1 MDILNPEALKSLI
14 EQQGKWC
21 VSVYMP
27 TYRAGQEQQ
36 QNPIRLKNLL
46 AQAEANLLANGL
58 RRPEVQKLM
67 HPAEELLWNREFW
80 QQQGDGLAIFLSND
94 FHKVYRLPIEFEES
108 LNTGNSF
115 HIKPLL
121 PGLGRGI
128 RFYILAISLNNI
140 RLFEGNADTV
150 SEMELNFPTS
160 MEETLAMDDPERS
173 LNMHSSSSSSS
184 EGRAG
189 AGTFHGHGDDVDE
202 KKNILRFFQSVN
214 QGLNQV
220 LDDKNIPMV
229 LAGVDYLLPIF
240 REASSYQNLLE
251 DGILGN
257 PDRENLKELHEKAWQ
272 IVHPLFKESQK
283 KAFEKFEQLRG
294 QKSNLATSD
303 LKAAVRAA
311 VFGQVET
318 IFVPIEMHKWGRYDA
333 ENNKV
338 ILQDGPNPQNEDL
351 FDFAATQTFLNSGQV
366 FAVPPEQMPGDGE
379 IAAVLRYAA

>member
-80 QQQGDGLAIFLSND
+80 QQQGDGLAIFLTND

-121 PGLGRGI
+121 PGLGRVI
-128 RFYILAISLNNI
+128 RFYILAISLKNM
-140 RLFEGNADTV
+140 RLFEANADTI
-150 SEMELNFPTS
+150 SEIELNFVTS
-160 MEETLAMDDPERS
+160 MEEALKLDDGERS
-173 LNMHSSSSSSS
+173 FNMLTGSPRSG
-184 EGRAG
+184 EGRVG
-189 AGTFHGHGDDVDE
+189 AGSLHGHGVDDDE
-202 KKNILRFFQSVN
+202 KKDILRFFQSVN

-272 IVHPLFKESQK
+272 IVRPLFEESQK

-338 ILQDGPNPQNEDL
+338 ILQDGPNTQNEDL

-379 IAAVLRYAA
+379 IAAILRYAA

>member
-80 QQQGDGLAIFLSND
+80 QQQGDGLAIFLTND

-121 PGLGRGI
+121 PSLGRGI

-272 IVHPLFKESQK
+272 IVRPLFKESQK

-318 IFVPIEMHKWGRYDA
+318 IFVPIEMQKWGRYDA

-379 IAAVLRYAA
+379 IAAILRYAA